1 MCKYV
6 HGDIFL
12 CHVNETRYNDN
23 ARKKEISLAPRLSA
37 RLRRLASRPAHA
49 PAAYLFGTHSDTRQR
64 RRPLSLCD
72 SPRTAASIAAASS
85 PAACAAGAS
94 PTALL
99 CCLPLL
105 PPHSLLS
112 PYTVCSGAPR
122 APIQCPH
129 QPARPHQHRPHQP
142 HGPLLRV
149 SSPATSGPSHQH
161 RAPLIPNAVRRSQSH
176 HDVGGVHPPYPCPLA
191 PSARP

>member
-1 MCKYV
+1 M
-6 HGDIFL
+6 
-12 CHVNETRYNDN
+12 R
-23 ARKKEISLAPRLSA
+23 AKKKSLSRLVSA

-161 RAPLIPNAVRRSQSH
+161 RAPLTSIGPLSSQMRCGEASPIMMLVESIRH
-176 HDVGGVHPPYPCPLA
+176 THARWLRQPVH
-191 PSARP
+191 RG